1 MSAACAN
8 ESSGKGGRDTLQPMP
23 WPSLFI
29 YLAQVQLKTR
39 ATIGSLVL
47 LAPPISLWMESCFHN
62 EKIWKRVELEL
73 GLGLLKNAKQIDV
86 ATRER
91 QLLHAQ
97 LTGQFSSGNKHCCC
111 HK

>member
-1 MSAACAN
+1 MPMLQPCLPPVQMKVLA
-8 ESSGKGGRDTLQPMP
+8 KGGRDTLQPMP

-62 EKIWKRVELEL
+62 EKIWKR
-73 GLGLLKNAKQIDV
+73 A
-86 ATRER
+86 A
-91 QLLHAQ
+91 AA
-97 LTGQFSSGNKHCCC
+97 
-111 HK
+111 